1 MTSQPSAKKLQAKKK
16 SFRLDKDV
24 HTQLVLD
31 DLDSDIQGKKSRD
44 TAIIVLYVRFFIVNF
59 VG

>member
-1 MTSQPSAKKLQAKKK
+1 MLCCFSVLHRSSHSLTSQPSAKKLQAKKK

-31 DLDSDIQGKKSRD
+31 DLDSDILGK
-44 TAIIVLYVRFFIVNF
+44 
-59 VG
+59 